1 MRGIA
6 LNNEL
11 KEDRNTRQELSVYS
25 IRKYY

>member
-6 LNNEL
+6 LNDEL
-11 KEDRNTRQELSVYS
+11 KEDRNTGQELSVYS